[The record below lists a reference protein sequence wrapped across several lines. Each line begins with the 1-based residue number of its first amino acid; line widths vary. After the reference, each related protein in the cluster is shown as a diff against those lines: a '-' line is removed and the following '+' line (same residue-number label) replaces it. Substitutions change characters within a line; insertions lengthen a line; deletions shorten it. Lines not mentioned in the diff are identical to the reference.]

1 MCTVYS
7 FVYVSLYKISIKLR
21 NSLILLHTLNI
32 FIHTSSMTS
41 TSHNELHFRRAWCY
55 RLSTVPDSI
64 VDNITVKYFRG
75 SIFLLSLGTF
85 PTITCLDKHGFCPC
99 FVYTVNALCQSE
111 VPNNPYKVMHT
122 DSRSKG
128 CIPRHQIMH
137 QFMREA

>member
-21 NSLILLHTLNI
+21 NSLILLHTLYI

-64 VDNITVKYFRG
+64 VNNITVNYFRG
-75 SIFLLSLGTF
+75 SIFLLLWVLSLPLPIWINMDSAHVLYTQLMHCVRVKCQITRTYIRTVDLKGAF
-85 PTITCLDKHGFCPC
+85 PGIKECSSL
-99 FVYTVNALCQSE
+99 
-111 VPNNPYKVMHT
+111 
-122 DSRSKG
+122 
-128 CIPRHQIMH
+128 
-137 QFMREA
+137 

>member
-7 FVYVSLYKISIKLR
+7 FVYGSLYKISIKLR

-85 PTITCLDKHGFCPC
+85 PTITCLDKHGFSPC

-111 VPNNPYKVMHT
+111 VPNNPYMHT

-128 CIPRHQIMH
+128 CIPRHQRMQ